1 MDWSGFK
8 FWTFCLFWRDF
19 NSFVKNNIDSY
30 QFDDIYESTKA
41 DPYSRAFT
49 MFLLVCLVIWGSL
62 VMVNLLVAIIVSDIS
77 QVTILATEF
86 FAYCYVNPAI
96 AIAI

>member
-1 MDWSGFK
+1 
-8 FWTFCLFWRDF
+8 
-19 NSFVKNNIDSY
+19 
-30 QFDDIYESTKA
+30 
-41 DPYSRAFT
+41 